1 MDKITNIFLFKP
13 LINPFISE
21 FLTNSI
27 NNKLYPCPK
36 KTELSTNN
44 LVKKKKN
51 KLLKL
56 KNRYVIKAA
65 DLAPFLRHLTLSTQ
79 ISWLRIVPGK
89 YFKNFFTFL
98 FILFHSIAFLLVF
111 FKIINENTSKFP
123 LTTIFSSWILAT
135 LFRSISISSLLV
147 VELQNNI

>member
-1 MDKITNIFLFKP
+1 M
-13 LINPFISE
+13 S
-21 FLTNSI
+21 
-27 NNKLYPCPK
+27 K

-44 LVKKKKN
+44 LVKKKKK

-79 ISWLRIVPGK
+79 ISWLHMVPVK

-98 FILFHSIAFLLVF
+98 FILFHSIAFLLVL
-111 FKIINENTSKFP
+111 FKIINENTSKFHLQQFQLLDLGHP
-123 LTTIFSSWILAT
+123 LPLYICFFSSCGLTAK
-135 LFRSISISSLLV
+135 
-147 VELQNNI
+147 